1 MDKVY
6 KKDPMNRD
14 LVTIFKGDDIDEF
27 KEGVSNM
34 VKYYKKL
41 LIKKDDK
48 YYLRKGTLMY
58 HGTTNYPFTGG
69 SQSTGNKEA
78 TTFFGLDMEIAVWY
92 IYEMI
97 MNQKHYTARIIKSK
111 ITGEKLLERNGYL
124 YVFKLKEDIPTEI
137 IEKIYQNPKGTKV
150 CKNKRL
156 TCIHPQVSY
165 RGDSFN
171 EDVGTKIHTE
181 LTLFMETYK
190 DSLELIRNY
199 LIDGE
204 KLHKNHKDI
213 EYDVRDS
220 MIREYDEPIKRDDKV
235 SSEEFNRIFSVN
247 YICEYCDFEGSLD
260 SVLEHE
266 KTCSFRSR
274 GSSKKNKHNNIM
286 NLLDFLKDKKKKK
299 NTKKQKKKG
308 SKVNRGKAI
317 DPTKR
322 QYITTGKEA
331 RRELMFKKRTE
342 RKLRK
347 TKNVKVSGNRKDK
360 TRPSASYYYN
370 ILKKPIGTK
379 VRYAPHEGLGGSGK
393 MYTYTLQIRK
403 NGSPF
408 WKKME

>member
-6 KKDPMNRD
+6 KKDPMDRNI
-14 LVTIFKGDDIDEF
+14 VTTFKGDDIDEF

-48 YYLRKGTLMY
+48 YYLRKGTLLY

-69 SQSTGNKEA
+69 SQSTGNRKA
-78 TTFFGLDMEIAVWY
+78 MTFFGLDMEIAVWY

-111 ITGEKLLERNGYL
+111 ITGEKLFERNGYL

-137 IEKIYQNPKGTKV
+137 IEKIYKNPKDTTK

-171 EDVGTKIHTE
+171 DEVGTKIHTE
-181 LTLFMETYK
+181 ITLFMETYK
-190 DSLELIRNY
+190 DSLELIRSY

-213 EYDVRDS
+213 EYEVRDS
-220 MIREYDEPIKRDDKV
+220 MIREYDDPIKRDDKV
-235 SSEEFNRIFSVN
+235 SSEEFNRIFSDN
-247 YICEYCDFEGSLD
+247 YICEYCDFRGSFD

-266 KTCSFRSR
+266 KTCSFKGR
-274 GSSKKNKHNNIM
+274 GSSKKNNNKRNNIM
-286 NLLDFLKDKKKKK
+286 NFLDFLKDKKKRK
-299 NTKKQKKKG
+299 NTKKR
-308 SKVNRGKAI
+308 SKINRGKAI

-322 QYITTGKEA
+322 QYITTGREA
-331 RRELMFKKRTE
+331 KKELMFKNRTG

-379 VRYAPHEGLGGSGK
+379 VRYAPVEGLGGSGK

-408 WKKME
+408 WKKMN

>member
-1 MDKVY
+1 MLILFINSNMDKIY
-6 KKDPMNRD
+6 KKDPMDRD
-14 LVTIFKGDDIDEF
+14 LVTIFKGDDIEEF
-27 KEGVSNM
+27 KEGVSDM
-34 VKYYKKL
+34 IKYYKRL
-41 LIKKDDK
+41 LLKKDDK
-48 YYLRKGTLMY
+48 YYLRKGTLLY
-58 HGTTNYPFTGG
+58 HGSENYPLNFAKK
-69 SQSTGNKEA
+69 NMM
-78 TTFFGLDMEIAVWY
+78 TFFGLDMEIAVWY

-111 ITGEKLLERNGYL
+111 ITGEKLFERNGYL

-137 IEKIYQNPKGTKV
+137 IEKIYQNPKDTKV
-150 CKNKRL
+150 CKNKKV

-171 EDVGTKIHTE
+171 EEVGTKIHTE
-181 LTLFMETYK
+181 VTLFMETYK
-190 DSLELIRNY
+190 DSLELIRSY

-213 EYDVRDS
+213 EYDIRDS
-220 MIREYDEPIKRDDKV
+220 IVREYSDPTKIDDKV
-235 SSEEFNRIFSVN
+235 NCEEFNRIFSDN
-247 YICEYCDFEGSLD
+247 YVCEYCDFRGSFD

-286 NLLDFLKDKKKKK
+286 KFLDFLKDKKKRK
-299 NTKKQKKKG
+299 NTKKRGKI
-308 SKVNRGKAI
+308 NRGKAI
-317 DPTKR
+317 DHTKR
-322 QYITTGKEA
+322 QYITTGREA
-331 RRELMFKKRTE
+331 KRELIFKNRTG

-393 MYTYTLQIRK
+393 IYTYTLQVRK

-408 WKKME
+408 WKKMY